1 MAATGQCATLRPVE
15 DARRRTIRS
24 NALGIG
30 IATGAYAL
38 SFGAI
43 SVASGLD
50 VWQTQALSLLM
61 FTGASQF
68 ALVGVLGAG
77 GGAIAA
83 IATAA
88 LLGARNGLY
97 ALHMAPVLRVH
108 GWRRLIAAQF
118 TIDESTAMAIANED
132 PDGTAGPAS
141 RYAFWAT
148 ALSIYVLWNIGTL
161 LGAVGASLLAD
172 PAMLGLDAAIPAGF
186 LALLWP
192 RLRGRTPWAVATS
205 GAVLALVLIP
215 VTRPGIPVLASALV
229 AVAAGLLTRESR

>member
-1 MAATGQCATLRPVE
+1 MDLPP
-15 DARRRTIRS
+15 ARRRAIRS

-30 IATGAYAL
+30 IATGAYGL

-43 SVASGLD
+43 SVASGVS

-77 GGAIAA
+77 GGAVAA
-83 IATAA
+83 ILTAW

-97 ALHMAPVLRVH
+97 ALHVAPTIQVG
-108 GWRRLIAAQF
+108 GWRRLAAAHL
-118 TIDESTAMAIANED
+118 TIDESTAMAVAHED
-132 PDGTAGPAS
+132 SPAAS
-141 RYAFWAT
+141 RQAFWAT
-148 ALSIYVLWNIGTL
+148 GISVFVLWNIGTA
-161 LGAVGASLLAD
+161 LGSFGASLLSD

-186 LALLWP
+186 IALLWP
-192 RLRGRTPWAVATS
+192 RLRDRTAWAVALA

-215 VTRPGIPVLASALV
+215 FTSPGIPVLGSALV
-229 AVAAGLLTRESR
+229 AVAAGLMMRKSA